1 MRTQSRWVF
10 VLIGNDRTGKTG
22 IQKRLVKRLA
32 HNNRDYRLDCN
43 LVFDVKHSH
52 LNRKIQTISIGNR
65 SIQEKTT
72 DPYKSVDDYYLNHF
86 KDADICLVSTHLSLQ
101 DSMSILTNG
110 HRKFY
115 NVCAVFFSNSIQ
127 VDRQQNADISEL
139 NWDDRWLV
147 ENPLTEDE
155 ELQSTMLDA
164 AADSFVQMLIDRT
177 RGW

>member
-1 MRTQSRWVF
+1 MKTQSRWAF
-10 VLIGNDRTGKTG
+10 VLTGNDRTGKTG

-32 HNNRDYRLDCN
+32 QDNRDYRLDCN
-43 LVFDVKHSH
+43 VVLDVKHPH
-52 LNRKIQTISIGNR
+52 LNRKIQTMSIGNR
-65 SIQEKTT
+65 SIQEKMPV
-72 DPYKSVDDYYLNHF
+72 PYKSVDDYFLNHF
-86 KDADICLVSTHLSLQ
+86 KDADICLVSTHLSVQ
-101 DSMSILTNG
+101 DSMSILTNC

-115 NVCAVFFSNSIQ
+115 NVCGVFFSNSIQ
-127 VDRQQNADISEL
+127 IDRQQNANISEL

-164 AADSFVQMLIDRT
+164 AADSLVQMLIERT

>member
-1 MRTQSRWVF
+1 MKVQSRWVF

-43 LVFDVKHSH
+43 LVFDVKHPL
-52 LNRKIQTISIGNR
+52 LNRKIQTIAIGNR
-65 SIQEKTT
+65 SIQEKTP
-72 DPYKSVDDYYLNHF
+72 DPYKSVDDYFLTHF
-86 KDADICLVSTHLSLQ
+86 KDADISLVSTHLSLQ

-127 VDRQQNADISEL
+127 IDRHQNAAIAEL

-164 AADSFVQMLIDRT
+164 AADSFVQMLIERT